1 MNRQKRQTRNLLK
14 QIVRLVAPPK
24 PLSISEWADRHR
36 VLSPESSGEPGPW
49 RTDRAPYQR
58 EPMNAINRGKQQTI
72 VLMWASQLGKTDIQ
86 LNTIGY
92 FTHHEPAPIMAV
104 QPTLELA
111 REFSKDRLTPMYRDS
126 KVLSKLVTKD
136 KSRDSSNTVL
146 YKSYPGGRINI
157 AGANSP
163 RSLASKPIRVVIADE
178 IDGYPV
184 SAGVEGDPVS
194 LVSVRQETFHNRVR
208 VLVSTPTIK
217 GASKIESFYEDS
229 TMEEWCVP
237 CPECSEY
244 QPFTWEQIKFEYDE
258 ESRQTTSVRHACKF
272 CGSLHSE
279 QEWKQDYAA
288 RGKWIAR
295 KENAH
300 TRGFHLNS
308 LASTFVVWEHVVD
321 KFKKANREG
330 KESLKT
336 FFNTALAVSW
346 EEKGEQLDEEV
357 LLNRREIYH
366 ADVPDGVKI
375 LTAAVDTQDNRF
387 EVEVQGWG
395 EGHENWRI
403 QYHVIYGDL
412 KQKQVWSDLDEFLQR
427 TWTDAEG
434 RKFPIAI
441 TCMDSGGHFTN
452 EVYKFCKERAGRRV
466 FAIKGESS
474 GDGTYLPLFIG
485 TSTNNR
491 YKATVLRL
499 GVDEGKSKV
508 MSAVSLLPVDENGNK
523 TRGYC
528 HFPLTTPEKNRG
540 YEKQYFEGLTA
551 EALQTRYKMGVPYQ
565 VWVKVRA
572 RNEPLDLAVYN
583 RAAIEVLQP
592 DLEGMQPYASASVI
606 TNETTTATT
615 SVVSNPQRRR
625 RGTSSSI

>member
-1 MNRQKRQTRNLLK
+1 MNKQKLQTRNLLK
-14 QIVRLVAPPK
+14 QIVPLVAPPK
-24 PLSISEWADRHR
+24 PLTISEWADQHR
-36 VLSPESSGEPGPW
+36 VLSPESSAEPGPW

-58 EPMNAINRGKQQTI
+58 EPMNAINSGKHQTI
-72 VLMWASQLGKTDIQ
+72 VLMWGSQLGKTDLQ

-92 FTHHEPAPIMAV
+92 FTHHEPAPIMMV

-111 REFSKDRLTPMYRDS
+111 RDFSKDRLTPMYRDS

-163 RSLASKPIRVVIADE
+163 RSLASKPIRVVLADE

-217 GASKIESFYEDS
+217 GASRIESFYEDS
-229 TMEEWCVP
+229 TMEEWCCP
-237 CPECSEY
+237 CPSCGEY
-244 QPFTWEQIKFEYDE
+244 QPFIWEQIKFEYDE
-258 ESRQTTSVRHACKF
+258 ESRQTTSVHHACKF
-272 CGSLHSE
+272 CGSLHTE

-308 LASTFVVWEHVVD
+308 LASTFVSWEHVVN
-321 KFKKANREG
+321 KFKKAHREG

-336 FFNTALAVSW
+336 FFNTSLAVSW
-346 EEKGEQLDEEV
+346 EEKGEQLDEEI

-412 KQKQVWSDLDEFLQR
+412 KQPQVWADLDEFLKR
-427 TWTDAEG
+427 TWQDAEG
-434 RKFPIAI
+434 RRFPIAI

-452 EVYKFCKERAGRRV
+452 EVYRFCKERAARRV

-474 GDGTYLPLFIG
+474 GDGTYLPLVIG

-491 YKATVLRL
+491 YKATVIRL

-540 YEKQYFEGLTA
+540 YERQYFEGLTA

-565 VWVKVRA
+565 VWVKIRA

-583 RAAIEVLQP
+583 RAAIEILQP
-592 DLEGMQPYASASVI
+592 DLDNMQPFCSSPIEKVVQV
-606 TNETTTATT
+606 NPTT
-615 SVVSNPQRRR
+615 PKRR
-625 RGTSSSI
+625 RGTASSV